1 MKKCSR
7 YIVLAVG
14 IAIVIMLG
22 IVGLKCNENFWE
34 VGIQN
39 CATWLI
45 AILVSFFL
53 VQEKMDERVRKQLLI
68 SLLDKIKDLAD
79 DSTLW
84 VLPNVSTEAVLSN
97 MRSLGNLI
105 DIFGKCSKQFGIKEE
120 ADFVLSEYKEY
131 SEIIGLHINDRNT
144 LDKLSNEL
152 RRPLALISQKVFE
165 TELKLYK

>member
-68 SLLDKIKDLAD
+68 SLLKIWL
-79 DSTLW
+79 TIRHYGCF
-84 VLPNVSTEAVLSN
+84 PT
-97 MRSLGNLI
+97 
-105 DIFGKCSKQFGIKEE
+105 CQPKQYCQICGR
-120 ADFVLSEYKEY
+120 L
-131 SEIIGLHINDRNT
+131 EI
-144 LDKLSNEL
+144 
-152 RRPLALISQKVFE
+152 
-165 TELKLYK
+165 

>member
-1 MKKCSR
+1 MAHSNFSFIFSCSGKNGR
-7 YIVLAVG
+7 ASPKTAFDIFA
-14 IAIVIMLG
+14 
-22 IVGLKCNENFWE
+22 
-34 VGIQN
+34 
-39 CATWLI
+39 
-45 AILVSFFL
+45 
-53 VQEKMDERVRKQLLI
+53 
-68 SLLDKIKDLAD
+68 KDLAD

-120 ADFVLSEYKEY
+120 AGFVLSEYKEY